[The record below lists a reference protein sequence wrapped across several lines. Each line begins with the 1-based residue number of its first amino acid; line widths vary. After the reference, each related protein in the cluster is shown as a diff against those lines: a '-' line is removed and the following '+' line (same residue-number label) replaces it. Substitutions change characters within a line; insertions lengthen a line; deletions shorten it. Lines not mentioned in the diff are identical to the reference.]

1 MTPKYA
7 LEAVDGLLRDIMQ
20 NDRPLDGK
28 LCIIGGDFQQVLL
41 IVKAGS
47 ETTSENNRA
56 GDPDLY
62 ERTISAPTN
71 SNVRQLNNEALERL
85 CISGPQD
92 VLVYKSVVEALH
104 REGRSDELYPMEYLN
119 TLEPAWMPYLYIIL
133 IYD

>member
-1 MTPKYA
+1 MTNND
-7 LEAVDGLLRDIMQ
+7 EGRIEICEEFRCQRSIVMQ
-20 NDRPLDGK
+20 TFG
-28 LCIIGGDFQQVLL
+28 
-41 IVKAGS
+41 
-47 ETTSENNRA
+47 ETNRA

-119 TLEPAWMPYLYIIL
+119 TLEPAWMPYLYILL